1 MENVSRRERKKIETK
16 ANILRVARHLFEEKG
31 YEHVFIEDITEISDI
46 SKGTFFNYFT
56 NKEGLLLAVAEEEVM
71 DILELA
77 EKEFTKKQSCR
88 QKIELVL
95 QRLIKDSVPYM
106 QLTGRMVFTTI
117 INSGDDYSPFHKI
130 DELLEGLVREGQEC
144 GEFIDRI
151 RSNSIVSALL
161 GAYYSLIF
169 RWFDSHEEISI
180 GELQGILEII
190 FSGIENKS

>member
-1 MENVSRRERKKIETK
+1 MIYLRE
-16 ANILRVARHLFEEKG
+16 H
-31 YEHVFIEDITEISDI
+31 
-46 SKGTFFNYFT
+46 FFNYFT

-130 DELLEGLVREGQEC
+130 DELLEELVREGQEC
-144 GEFIDRI
+144 GDFIERI

-169 RWFDSHEEISI
+169 S
-180 GELQGILEII
+180 LV
-190 FSGIENKS
+190 

>member
-1 MENVSRRERKKIETK
+1 M
-16 ANILRVARHLFEEKG
+16 
-31 YEHVFIEDITEISDI
+31 
-46 SKGTFFNYFT
+46 
-56 NKEGLLLAVAEEEVM
+56 LLAVAEEEVM

-106 QLTGRMVFTTI
+106 QLTGRMVFFTTI

-130 DELLEGLVREGQEC
+130 DELLEELVREGQEC
-144 GEFIDRI
+144 GDFIERI

-169 RWFDSHEEISI
+169 FR
-180 GELQGILEII
+180 LV
-190 FSGIENKS
+190 